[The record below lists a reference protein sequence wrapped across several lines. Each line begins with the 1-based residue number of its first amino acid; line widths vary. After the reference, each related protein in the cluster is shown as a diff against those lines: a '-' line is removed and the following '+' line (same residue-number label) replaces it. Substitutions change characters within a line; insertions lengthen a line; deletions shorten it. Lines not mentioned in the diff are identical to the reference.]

1 MLDVVAKA
9 VAGANAFAEAADAIA
24 RNDAAFWRER
34 FLIARPLLA
43 ALQSAIP
50 AVLLIDEVDR
60 SDPEFE
66 AFLLE
71 VLSEFQVTI
80 PELGTIGATHR
91 PLVILT
97 SNGVREMT
105 DALRRRCLHA
115 RLDYPAPSREI
126 AIVAMK
132 APDIDENLARQLAA
146 IVHHV
151 RRT

>member
-1 MLDVVAKA
+1 MKSLR
-9 VAGANAFAEAADAIA
+9 EAADVVGH
-24 RNDAAFWRER
+24 NDAAFWSER

-115 RLDYPAPSREI
+115 
-126 AIVAMK
+126 
-132 APDIDENLARQLAA
+132 
-146 IVHHV
+146 
-151 RRT
+151 